1 MVLVVLLNIMENKEQ
16 VIKNVASLLQEVP
29 SSMELVKNDA
39 KKEGRFYLLA
49 KHMIDKAIRHNA
61 LLVTNDLDG
70 IAILF
75 DSNEMKEPFFR
86 ELKDDLNLALQV
98 TGISKGI
105 TALKH
110 QLYVKNQRPKE
121 EHHLYCWFWGIMP
134 EARGSDNKKTPYVM
148 KDWMFAIARDKN
160 LPIYAET
167 RLRRVN
173 VAYRR
178 YGFKPIKEWQHPSGD
193 IMYFLRY
200 MPPNG

>member
-1 MVLVVLLNIMENKEQ
+1 MENKEQ

-29 SSMELVKNDA
+29 SSMELVKDDD
-39 KKEGRFYLLA
+39 KKQGRFYLLA
-49 KHMIDKAIRHNA
+49 KHMVDKAIRHNA
-61 LLVTNDLDG
+61 LLVTDDLYG

-86 ELKDDLNLALQV
+86 EFKDDLNLAIKV
-98 TGISKGI
+98 TGINKGI

-110 QLYVKNQRPKE
+110 QLYVKSQRPKE

-148 KDWMFAIARDKN
+148 KDWMFAIAHEKN

-200 MPPNG
+200 EPPSE

>member
-1 MVLVVLLNIMENKEQ
+1 MENKER

-29 SSMELVKNDA
+29 SSMELVKDDA

-49 KHMIDKAIRHNA
+49 KHMIDKAVRHNA
-61 LLVTNDLDG
+61 LLVTDDHNG

-75 DSNEMKEPFFR
+75 DSKEMKEPFFKEFR
-86 ELKDDLNLALQV
+86 DDLRLALQV
-98 TGISKGI
+98 TGISKGL

-110 QLYVKNQRPKE
+110 QMYVKKQRPKD

-134 EARGSDNKKTPYVM
+134 EARGSDNNKTPYVM
-148 KDWMFAIARDKN
+148 KDRMFAIAREKD

-167 RLRRVN
+167 RIRRVN
-173 VAYRR
+173 IAYRR
-178 YGFKPIKEWQHPSGD
+178 YGFELMNEWKHPSGD

-200 MPPNG
+200 KPAT